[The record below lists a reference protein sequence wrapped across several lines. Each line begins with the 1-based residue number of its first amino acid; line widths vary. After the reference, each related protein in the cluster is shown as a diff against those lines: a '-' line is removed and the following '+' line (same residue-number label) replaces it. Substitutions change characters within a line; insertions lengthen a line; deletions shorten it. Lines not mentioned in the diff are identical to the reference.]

1 MYKHL
6 FGPVPSR
13 RLGISL
19 GVDLVPH
26 KTCSLNCIYC
36 ECGRTTRLT
45 LERKEYV
52 PTNAILS
59 ELNEF
64 LKDNPELAYITFS
77 GAGEPTLHSEIGAI
91 TRFIKKEFPQYKL
104 ALITNGTLFF
114 LPGLAEELKHV
125 DLVLPSLDA
134 ASEEVFRKMNH
145 PDRDLKIE
153 RIIEGLTGFQKNYKG
168 QMWLEV
174 FIVQGINDTENEIK
188 LLREAIHLIQPT
200 KVQLNTLDRPG
211 TDNRVKPATEE
222 TLQKIAGFLDWDTE
236 IIAKFTSRI
245 QIAAYNADVENTI
258 LQLIKRRPCTLDD
271 LCSTLGKHHNEVNKY
286 LGTLLN
292 QNIII
297 AKVMERGVFFESLKR
312 EI

>member
-36 ECGRTTRLT
+36 ECGRTTNLT

-64 LKDNPELAYITFS
+64 LKDNPELGYITFS
-77 GAGEPTLHSEIGAI
+77 GAGEPTLHSEIGDI
-91 TRFIKKEFPQYKL
+91 IRRIKNKFPQYKL

-114 LPGLAEELKHV
+114 LPELREELRPV
-125 DLVLPSLDA
+125 DLMLPSLDA
-134 ASEEVFRKMNH
+134 ASEEVFRKINH
-145 PDRDLKIE
+145 PNRDLKIE
-153 RIIEGLTGFQKNYKG
+153 RIIDGLAGFQKNYKG

-174 FIVQGINDTENEIK
+174 FIVQGINDTKNEIK
-188 LLREAIHLIQPT
+188 LLREAIHRIQPT
-200 KVQLNTLDRPG
+200 MVQLNTLDRPG
-211 TDNRVKPATEE
+211 TDNRLKPTSKE
-222 TLQKIAGFLDWDTE
+222 TLQKIAGLLDWETE
-236 IIAKFTSRI
+236 IIAKFKPRN
-245 QIAAYNADVENTI
+245 QIAAYKTDVENTI

-286 LGTLLN
+286 LEALLN

-297 AKVMERGVFFESLKR
+297 VKKLERGVFFEALER
-312 EI
+312 DI